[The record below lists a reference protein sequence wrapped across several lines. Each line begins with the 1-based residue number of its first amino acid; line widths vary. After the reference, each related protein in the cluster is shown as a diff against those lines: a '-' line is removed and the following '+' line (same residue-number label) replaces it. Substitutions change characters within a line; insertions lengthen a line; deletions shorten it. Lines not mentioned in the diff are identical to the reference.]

1 MGKLKFSGMI
11 AVLWIAFLGFGA
23 RAQTAPVLEGHD
35 DVQSWNDVQLTAPLG
50 KPVDVFMKVTM
61 RFGKNIT
68 RLNDGRYA
76 FGIVWKPTK
85 ALSVSPYYWY
95 VRARNATGDFR
106 TENRLAVAATY
117 KFPIKKFGLSHR
129 STYEYRMRAVNSWR
143 YRAMITVEKE
153 LPEKFMK
160 HTKWFVA
167 DEIFYDSLVNRFV
180 RNRFGFGISRAINK
194 HLTWDLYYTRQNDGI
209 SRPGD
214 LHIIWNAWK
223 FRL

>member
-1 MGKLKFSGMI
+1 
-11 AVLWIAFLGFGA
+11 
-23 RAQTAPVLEGHD
+23 
-35 DVQSWNDVQLTAPLG
+35 
-50 KPVDVFMKVTM
+50 M

-85 ALSVSPYYWY
+85 ALSISPYYWF
-95 VRARNATGDFR
+95 VNARNAVGQFAV
-106 TENRLAVAATY
+106 ENRLAVAATY
-117 KFPIKKFGLSHR
+117 KFPTKKFGLSHR

-160 HTKWFVA
+160 NTKWFVA
-167 DEIFYDSLVNRFV
+167 DEVFYDSLFKRFT
-180 RNRFGFGISRAINK
+180 RNRFGFGISRTINK

-209 SRPGD
+209 TRPGN
-214 LHIIWNAWK
+214 LNIIWNAWK
-223 FRL
+223 FKM